1 MQVNTAIYG
10 DSSTWRRDTEGFS
23 DSANVP
29 ESLQFKRGQYDRL
42 MDYVSN
48 SRLSYGEPIDYSIC
62 YAAHGYGMPLAS
74 LRTWYIPYIN
84 GSYVVHTYTRNKV
97 TGWFFGHQIT
107 NWNSQ
112 SYTGYNPKAIFDDVA
127 VNEYVQKDCWLPNGI
142 PAAYPNQQSALVIP
156 IVEFNTKGLYFAIK
170 CRIFN
175 PTTGSNQ
182 TKWLSELQTGDWSA
196 WKIIAAWGV
205 IYTYRDSESDFTA
218 CYQWGTNYESICP
231 AESLEFT
238 DVISGKKSLPF
249 LKYCQ
254 YMRSSGNIPLFGWL
268 EENATIDNVGGTYH
282 AMNRQF
288 NAYDDY
294 NSDFPI
300 FVDTVPTAVFN
311 EINYTAWGKG
321 IEGYCDINSANL
333 EHIRKAAAA
342 YGLFFT
348 EQDPDTLRTN
358 ANRWDDETMFCGVL
372 DENGVGNGEYTRG
385 SGNADNPVY
394 SMGSSQNSNYSPD
407 NPIDPNIYSDT
418 TTFNTVDFRQA
429 FTRRYILDKT
439 AVGELAGELWDAM
452 STKDPD
458 ELTSDFTYDE
468 FLTNNPI
475 DCIVSLKYFP
485 CTFADVAPAVVF
497 LGKYQTNI
505 AATAL
510 GTSVRIIDFDPIQV
524 WRHFDDFRD
533 FEPYTQ
539 IQLYIPLCGVVDLQ
553 TAEVMGHYVSVKLAI
568 DVSTGAATGYVIV
581 SKTGSG
587 GICIATVQG
596 NAAIDIP
603 VSGLQSANLQQAI
616 FDSISNYMQT
626 SISTGSYTS
635 GLFNSNP
642 SKLGMVGN
650 IAMNKV
656 SVGSV
661 ARGTQTPMGAIN
673 TALSFVDA
681 LNPVKMQQQVASSVL
696 ENSAAIYDL
705 QHIQMP
711 TRMIGSASPAL
722 STVMELN
729 CRMIIY
735 RPITDESALASYAD
749 TVGFACMKSGVVGN
763 FSGLTVGT
771 IDVSGI
777 NATDDEKQAIAAA
790 FANGV
795 YL

>member
-1 MQVNTAIYG
+1 MSIPN
-10 DSSTWRRDTEGFS
+10 S
-23 DSANVP
+23 DVWGNP
-29 ESLQFKRGQYDRL
+29 ES
-42 MDYVSN
+42 
-48 SRLSYGEPIDYSIC
+48 
-62 YAAHGYGMPLAS
+62 
-74 LRTWYIPYIN
+74 YIN
-84 GSYVVHTYTRNKV
+84 AK
-97 TGWFFGHQIT
+97 
-107 NWNSQ
+107 
-112 SYTGYNPKAIFDDVA
+112 
-127 VNEYVQKDCWLPNGI
+127 
-142 PAAYPNQQSALVIP
+142 
-156 IVEFNTKGLYFAIK
+156 YF
-170 CRIFN
+170 
-175 PTTGSNQ
+175 
-182 TKWLSELQTGDWSA
+182 
-196 WKIIAAWGV
+196 
-205 IYTYRDSESDFTA
+205 
-218 CYQWGTNYESICP
+218 
-231 AESLEFT
+231 
-238 DVISGKKSLPF
+238 
-249 LKYCQ
+249 YC
-254 YMRSSGNIPLFGWL
+254 
-268 EENATIDNVGGTYH
+268 
-282 AMNRQF
+282 
-288 NAYDDY
+288 
-294 NSDFPI
+294 
-300 FVDTVPTAVFN
+300 
-311 EINYTAWGKG
+311 
-321 IEGYCDINSANL
+321 
-333 EHIRKAAAA
+333 
-342 YGLFFT
+342 
-348 EQDPDTLRTN
+348 
-358 ANRWDDETMFCGVL
+358 
-372 DENGVGNGEYTRG
+372 VGNGDPEIKAGIPKTANFADNNGTLAKGSQQGKTPTDESIDLTICPCGQDPVFSPFGSIALFKNKQSADDNKVPDKIITKTTPCNWFLFDGTGAGLSTTEGHLRDTANSQQRWSPNSDIQNNWNGYITPFTYWDLKSILIHIRVACITGYTGAGYPTKTWRTLDDWRQNHSSEKICDIKLSFRGFSQKAGTNITYTSNSSMSTGDIGGVALLDSLDGVIDYAAFAFARETSFTLLGVLIDNYYNTASTFYMPCYNMFENMTYKALSSSSPDYGWCVWAEIPYTANNYLKIMQMAACFGIPFTDKDKTTFPIDFIDNDLYLPIIDDEGITHGEYTHG
-385 SGNADNPVY
+385 ADNENNDLYDKDSIRDKDYDPAKPV
-394 SMGSSQNSNYSPD
+394 
-407 NPIDPNIYSDT
+407 DPNIYSDT

-429 FTRRYILDKT
+429 FTRRYILNAT
-439 AVGELAGELWDAM
+439 QVGELAGELWDAM
-452 STKDPD
+452 ATKDPD

-475 DCIVSLKYFP
+475 DCVVSLKYFP

-568 DVSTGAATGYVIV
+568 DIATGAATGYVIV

-603 VSGLQSANLQQAI
+603 VSGIQSANLQQAI

-642 SKLGMVGN
+642 SKLGMLGN

-656 SVGSV
+656 SVGGV
-661 ARGTQTPMGAIN
+661 ARGTQSPMGAIS

-735 RPITDESALASYAD
+735 RPITDENALASYAD
-749 TVGFACMKSGVVGN
+749 TVGFACMMSGVVGD